1 LSLDVIRRD
10 LAAAALPAVYLW
22 HGEDRHTILEA
33 VALLRARFLADDPS
47 GSNVELFGGKS
58 YLAEDVVAAARTAAF
73 FSGRLI
79 VADDF
84 TYFKPEKDAAGKGKS
99 ESKSKSK
106 SKSKN
111 AAADDAFLDY
121 CQAPNPDNCLLFIA
135 ADVNR
140 GRRLYKEIL
149 KNGKIVE
156 FALPQGEAW
165 TAWCVREAAARGK
178 NMSAAAAKFFLDW
191 SGHGTGLLAGELD
204 KLALYSEGAEIRA
217 EDIRAVCVPRPETT
231 VFAML
236 DDWAAGR
243 TGPAL
248 RKLDEVLG
256 QDYYLQVFTMIVR
269 HIRLLLAAAL
279 VRARRGDVKD
289 FMAAAGVRTPYE
301 AGKIFRQSSRFT
313 ATRLAGMMENCLRT
327 ETALKSSG
335 GDPQT
340 LLEILLLK

>member
-33 VALLRARFLADDPS
+33 LGLLRARFLADDPS
-47 GSNVELFGGKS
+47 GSNMELFASKGYS
-58 YLAEDVVAAARTAAF
+58 PEDVVAAARTTAF
-73 FSGRLI
+73 FSARLI
-79 VADDF
+79 VADNF
-84 TYFKPEKDAAGKGKS
+84 TYFKREKNDADKS
-99 ESKSKSK
+99 EGKSKSK

-111 AAADDAFLDY
+111 AANDDAFLDY

-135 ADVNR
+135 AGIDR
-140 GRRLYKEIL
+140 GRRLYKEIV

-165 TAWCVREAAARGK
+165 TPWCVSEAAARGK
-178 NMSAAAAKFFLDW
+178 NMSAAAAKFLLNW
-191 SGHGTGLLAGELD
+191 SGHSTGLLAGELD
-204 KLALYSEGAEIRA
+204 KLALYSEGPEIKT

-243 TGPAL
+243 IGPSL

-256 QDYYLQVFTMIVR
+256 QDYYLQVFGMIVR
-269 HIRLLLAAAL
+269 HIRLLLAAVL

-289 FMAAAGVRTPYE
+289 FMAAAGVKSPYE

-313 ATRLAGMMENCLRT
+313 ETRLAGLMENCLRT